1 MAKYLYNADVS
12 DGVRRKIRI
21 FVILVVLCFIML
33 WTRVWFLQ
41 ILNGEAFKDKSENNR
56 VRMVSLPAYRGKIV
70 DRNGETLVS
79 IRPSFN
85 LYITPEDTQDLEKT
99 LTFLSSQVA
108 IDHDALMKEIER
120 AAPFQ
125 NVLVKRDIP
134 WKQIAFVEENNRLLP
149 GVHLKVEPLRD
160 YVQKDLAAHVLGY
173 LGEVTKSG
181 LEGDEESAY
190 RPGDLI
196 GKKGMELL
204 FEGQLRG
211 EKGYKE
217 VEVDVA
223 GRELETL
230 RKLPPQSGNN
240 LTLTLDIRLQKL
252 GEALMTGTE
261 EEPKRGSAVL
271 MKVPTGEILAM
282 VSKPAFDPNTF
293 ASGISRT
300 DWRGLALNKSHPL
313 QNRAIDGQYPPGS
326 TFKVVTALAGLEE
339 KVVTPET
346 KIFCPGSFR
355 LGRGYYRCW
364 KRGGHGHVDLHDALV
379 QSCDVYFYTVGHRLG
394 IDTLA
399 KYARMMGLGS
409 LTGIFLTGEKP
420 GLVPTS
426 QWKIKERKEPWQ
438 LGETI
443 SVSIGQGFN
452 LVTPIQQARL
462 IATVANGGMVLR
474 PYLIRKVTDNEGRT
488 LKENHPQILY
498 NIDADK
504 KHFELIRQGLLG
516 VVNEPRGTGRRSR
529 LKNIQVAGKTG
540 TAQVVRMKAFES
552 GGEKEEIPYEF
563 RDHAW
568 FVAFAPYDDPEVA
581 VAVIVEH
588 GGHGGAA
595 AAPIAKEL
603 LSEYFKHYPLPA
615 VEQNVTE
622 MATIQSTK
630 NLIQE

>member
-1 MAKYLYNADVS
+1 MVKYLYSADVS
-12 DGVRRKIRI
+12 DGVRKKIRI

-41 ILNGEAFKDKSENNR
+41 ILKGEAFKGQSENNR
-56 VRMVSLPAYRGKIV
+56 VRMVSLPAYRGKV
-70 DRNGETLVS
+70 LDRNGETLVS

-85 LYITPEDTQDLEKT
+85 LYITPEDTQDLDKT
-99 LTFLSSQVA
+99 LTFLSSQITIEKDV
-108 IDHDALMKEIER
+108 LMKEIER

-125 NVLVKRDIP
+125 NILVKRDLP
-134 WKQIAFVEENNRLLP
+134 WGQIAFVEENNRLLP

-160 YVQKDLAAHVLGY
+160 YVHKDLAAHVLGY

-181 LEGDEESAY
+181 LEGKGKKAY
-190 RPGDLI
+190 SPGDLI

-204 FEGQLRG
+204 FEDQLRG
-211 EKGYKE
+211 QKGYKE

-230 RKLPPQSGNN
+230 RMLPPQSGNN
-240 LTLTLDIRLQKL
+240 LTLTLDIRLQRL
-252 GEALMTGTE
+252 AESLMTGTE
-261 EEPKRGSAVL
+261 EEPKRGSVVL
-271 MKVPTGEILAM
+271 MKVQTGEVLAM
-282 VSKPAFDPNTF
+282 VSQPAFDPNRF
-293 ASGISRT
+293 ASGISRS
-300 DWRGLALNKSHPL
+300 DWRSLALNKNHPL

-346 KIFCPGSFR
+346 KIYCPGSFR
-355 LGRGYYRCW
+355 LGRGFYRCW

-399 KYARMMGLGS
+399 KYARKMGLGN

-426 QWKIKERKEPWQ
+426 QWKLKARKEPWQ
-438 LGETI
+438 PGETI

-452 LVTPIQQARL
+452 LVTPVQQARL

-474 PYLIRKVTDNEGRT
+474 PYLIQKVTDNQGRT
-488 LKENHPQILY
+488 LKENLPQILY
-498 NIDADK
+498 RMDANK
-504 KHFELIRQGLLG
+504 NYFEKIREGLLG
-516 VVNEPRGTGRRSR
+516 VVNEPRGTGRRAR
-529 LKNIQVAGKTG
+529 LKNVQVAGKTG

-552 GGEKEEIPYEF
+552 EGEKEEIPYEF

-568 FVAFAPYDDPEVA
+568 FFAFAPYEEPEVA

-615 VEQNVTE
+615 VEQNVTSV
-622 MATIQSTK
+622 ATHQDVKI
-630 NLIQE
+630 IQE

>member
-1 MAKYLYNADVS
+1 MANYLYSADVS
-12 DGVRRKIRI
+12 EGVRKKIRI
-21 FVILVVLCFIML
+21 FVILVVLCFIIL

-41 ILNGEAFKDKSENNR
+41 ILKGEAFKGQSENNR
-56 VRMVSLPAYRGKIV
+56 VRMVSLPAYRGKIL

-85 LYITPEDTQDLEKT
+85 LYITPEDTQDLDNT
-99 LTFLSSQVA
+99 LTYLSSQVTLEK
-108 IDHDALMKEIER
+108 DVLMKEIER

-125 NVLVKRDIP
+125 NILVKRDLP

-160 YVQKDLAAHVLGY
+160 YVHKDLAAHVLGY
-173 LGEVTKSG
+173 LGEVTRSG
-181 LEGDEESAY
+181 LEGKGKEDYS
-190 RPGDLI
+190 PGDLI

-204 FEGQLRG
+204 FEDQLRG
-211 EKGYKE
+211 QKGYKE

-230 RKLPPQSGNN
+230 RMLPPQSGNN
-240 LTLTLDIRLQKL
+240 LTLTLDIRLQRL
-252 GEALMTGTE
+252 AESLMTGTE
-261 EEPKRGSAVL
+261 EEPKRGSVVL
-271 MKVPTGEILAM
+271 MKVQTGEVLAM
-282 VSKPAFDPNTF
+282 VSQPSFDPNRF
-293 ASGISRT
+293 ASGISRS
-300 DWRGLALNKSHPL
+300 DWRGLSLNKNHPL

-339 KVVTPET
+339 NIVTPET
-346 KIFCPGSFR
+346 RIYCPGSFR
-355 LGRGYYRCW
+355 LGRGFYRCW

-399 KYARMMGLGS
+399 KYARKMGLGS

-426 QWKIKERKEPWQ
+426 QWKLNARKEPWQ
-438 LGETI
+438 PGETI

-452 LVTPIQQARL
+452 LTTPIQQARL
-462 IATVANGGMVLR
+462 IGTVANGGMVLR
-474 PYLIRKVTDNEGRT
+474 PYLIQKVTDNQGRT
-488 LKENHPQILY
+488 LKENLPQILY
-498 NIDADK
+498 RIDANK
-504 KHFELIRQGLLG
+504 NYFEKIREGLLG
-516 VVNEPRGTGRRSR
+516 VVNEPRGTGRRAR

-540 TAQVVRMKAFES
+540 TAQVVRMKTYES
-552 GGEKEEIPYEF
+552 EGEKGEIPYEF

-568 FVAFAPYDDPEVA
+568 FFAFAPYEEPEVA

-603 LSEYFKHYPLPA
+603 FSEYFKHYPRPT
-615 VEQNVTE
+615 VEQNVTS
-622 MATIQSTK
+622 MAINQ
-630 NLIQE
+630 NVQNNIQE